1 MMDVGINVFWFSK
14 ETYVN
19 DNLPLHSHQYFHY
32 IYILGGNGVICIDG
46 KKYKAQRNEL
56 YLTNKGINHGLEND
70 GNIALKVIEIK
81 FDVINEKL
89 FSELYKLSH
98 QIRFSDARMSHYFE
112 NIVNEGLNKS
122 EYQNDI
128 INIRF
133 LEILMYLLRDEAAS
147 IKDDQEDIKDYGE
160 NRSFDAVIAYMEN
173 NLDSDITL
181 DDLSLV
187 AKMSK
192 YHFCRTF
199 KEKYGNTIKHFLS
212 NMRISRAKELMLYS
226 DYNVSQVA
234 YKVGFNDVRYFSK
247 IFKQKEGT
255 TPHEYIKKRKNNL
268 YFFVS
273 KQCGDRDV
281 KENSE
286 LGVICRI

>member
-1 MMDVGINVFWFSK
+1 MLDVGINVFWFSK
-14 ETYVN
+14 ETYV
-19 DNLPLHSHQYFHY
+19 DDDLPPQSHQYFHY
-32 IYILGGNGVICIDG
+32 IYILEGSGDIFVDG
-46 KKYKAQRNEL
+46 KKYKAYKNEL
-56 YLTNKGINHGLEND
+56 YPTNKGISHGLETSGD
-70 GNIALKVIEIK
+70 IALTVIEIK

-89 FSELYKLSH
+89 FSELYKLDH

-112 NIVNEGLNKS
+112 NIVNEGFNKS

-128 INIRF
+128 INLRF
-133 LEILMYLLRDEAAS
+133 LEILMYLLRDEAVS
-147 IKDDQEDIKDYGE
+147 VKDDREDIKDYGE
-160 NRSFDAVIAYMEN
+160 HRSFDAVIAYMEN
-173 NLDSDITL
+173 NMDSDITL
-181 DDLSLV
+181 DDLASV

-199 KEKYGNTIKHFLS
+199 KAKYGNTIKHFLS
-212 NMRISRAKELMLYS
+212 NMRIIRAKELMLYS

-255 TPHEYIKKRKNNL
+255 TPHEYIKKRKSNL

-273 KQCGDRDV
+273 NQCGDRDV